1 MRIPQRATALFFRI
15 TNRLRRTYTMVQQER
30 APEIRVFISSTF
42 QDLQEEREYLVKKV
56 FPGLRQICRE
66 RGVEF
71 TEIDL
76 RWGVTA
82 EEAEQGKVLK
92 VCLEEIDR
100 CRPFFIGI
108 LGHRYGWIPTHE
120 DVSKDEELLQLYP
133 WIMQAVDER
142 HSLTDIEIM
151 HGVLRADSSE
161 LKAIFYF
168 CDGEGYAQK
177 IDRESPES
185 LRQLAELK
193 QKIRATDHE
202 IRDHIT
208 SPEILGQAVREDFL
222 ELINHHFPANKIP
235 GQLDKERFAHEA
247 FGAAHRQGYVPNESQ
262 MNALSRYCEL
272 GLSTPIILT
281 GESGCGKSAFLANWA
296 SGYAATHPGAFI
308 ILHNIGLT
316 ATGNDHLDFIWR
328 VCSEIKERYGI
339 SEEVPSTAEQLE
351 AKFPLWLARAQRD
364 RLIIVIDALDKLQ
377 GVPEQLRWLP
387 EYIPP
392 NVRLVVSAVES
403 EELEILRA
411 RKWTEWKLKLLSKK
425 EREMLISKYLAGFGK
440 SLSARQKIRIA
451 HDAKTS
457 NPLFLKTLLEEL
469 RIFGYF
475 EQLDQ
480 QIDFYL
486 AAADSR
492 ELFQKVL
499 ERLEHDFSAEL
510 VRNVMVSLWA
520 SRRGL
525 SETELLEISGA
536 SRMELSSL
544 LVALEHHI
552 LRRAGLMSFFHH
564 YLRKAVEKRYL
575 DEYYHQVQAHAR
587 LAECFEKMDVSPRV
601 CEELPWQLM
610 EAGETNRLVACL
622 ANVPIFLTLH
632 TDLRKFE
639 LLQYWLAVGNH
650 TLMVDSYRESIH
662 HYEKTHPDP
671 VALAKA
677 MSEIGE
683 FFRLSGDFDSAEP
696 YLRRALMLRDKHLGT
711 LEQGT
716 LESLNRL
723 GSLLLEKGNYL
734 DAETFLRTALA
745 IAEAMYGS
753 FHPVV
758 AHNLNDMGMLYFA
771 KGNSTAAE
779 PLLRRALMIRS
790 MNYGTNHPLTAQ
802 SLNNVGQ
809 LLRSQGDLAAA
820 EEHCGRAVEI
830 LKALYGDEHPDVAV
844 SMGNVALILRLRANY
859 EQAEQMYHQLL
870 AMWGKTLGEHH
881 PNYSATLYEF
891 GELLY
896 EKGDYAGAED
906 ILKQALAMRE
916 RTLGTEHAATAD
928 TLQTLAELL
937 ARVEKYDEA
946 EHCFR
951 RAIAIRQMSLGNQHP
966 DTAASFH
973 AFAEFLVEKGDYGAA
988 FFPVQNAFSIRMQL
1002 GGMDDSD
1009 TMKSYHLLNAIME
1022 TINSDKH

>member
-1 MRIPQRATALFFRI
+1 
-15 TNRLRRTYTMVQQER
+15 MVLQER

-108 LGHRYGWIPTHE
+108 LGQRYGWIPTHE
-120 DVSKDEELLQLYP
+120 EVSKDAELLQLYP

-151 HGVLRADSSE
+151 HGVLREDSPDIH
-161 LKAIFYF
+161 AVFYF
-168 CDGEGYAQK
+168 CDGGDYVRN
-177 IDRESPES
+177 IDREPPEAR
-185 LRQLAELK
+185 LQLAELK
-193 QKIRATDHE
+193 QKIRTTHHE
-202 IRDHIT
+202 IRENIT
-208 SPEILGQAVREDFL
+208 SPEVLGQAVREDFL
-222 ELINHHFPANKIP
+222 ELINQHFPAYKIP
-235 GQLDKERFAHEA
+235 GQLEKERFAHEA
-247 FGAAHRQGYVPNESQ
+247 FGAAHRQGYVRNEAQ

-272 GLSTPIILT
+272 GLNTPIILT

-296 SGYAATHPGAFI
+296 SEYAAARPEALI

-339 SEEVPSTAEQLE
+339 SEEIPSTAEQLE
-351 AKFPLWLARAQRD
+351 AKFPLWLARAQRE
-364 RLIIVIDALDKLQ
+364 RLIIIIDALDKLQ
-377 GVPEQLRWLP
+377 GLPEQLRWLP
-387 EYIPP
+387 DYIPP

-425 EREMLISKYLAGFGK
+425 EREMLISKYLAAYGK
-440 SLSARQKIRIA
+440 SLSVRQKTHIA
-451 HDAKTS
+451 QDAKTS
-457 NPLFLKTLLEEL
+457 NPLFLRTLLEEL

-486 AAADSR
+486 SAADLPD
-492 ELFQKVL
+492 LFQKVL
-499 ERLEHDFSAEL
+499 ERLEQDFGTEL
-510 VRNVMVSLWA
+510 VRSVVESLWA

-525 SETELLEISGA
+525 SETELLEITGA
-536 SRMELSSL
+536 SRMDLSAL

-564 YLRKAVEKRYL
+564 YLRQAVEKRYL
-575 DEYYHQVQAHAR
+575 GERQAQAQAHTR
-587 LAECFEKMDVSPRV
+587 LADYFQQLDVTSRV

-610 EAGETNRLVACL
+610 EAGKVDRLVTCL
-622 ANVPIFLTLH
+622 ATIPIFLTLH

-639 LLQYWLAVGNH
+639 LLQYWLAIGDH
-650 TLMVDSYRESIH
+650 TRMVDSYRESILR
-662 HYEKTHPDP
+662 YEQGHNDP
-671 VALAKA
+671 LALAKA
-677 MSEIGE
+677 MSELGE

-745 IAEAMYGS
+745 IAEAMYGT

-771 KGNSTAAE
+771 KGNTAAAE

-790 MNYGTNHPLTAQ
+790 MNFGGTHPLTAQ
-802 SLNNVGQ
+802 SLSNVGQ
-809 LLRSQGDLAAA
+809 LLRSQGDLSAA
-820 EEHCGRAVEI
+820 EEHCGRALEI
-830 LKALYGDEHPDVAV
+830 QKTLYGEEHPDVAV

-881 PNYSATLYEF
+881 PNYSATLHEF

-896 EKGDYAGAED
+896 EKGDYAGAEH

-916 RTLGTEHAATAD
+916 RTLGNEHAATAV

-1002 GGMDDSD
+1002 GGMDDPD
-1009 TMKSYHLLNAIME
+1009 TIKSHDLLTAIME
-1022 TINSDKH
+1022 TIKSDHHG

>member
-1 MRIPQRATALFFRI
+1 
-15 TNRLRRTYTMVQQER
+15 MVQQER

-120 DVSKDEELLQLYP
+120 DVSKDAELLQMYP

-151 HGVLRADSSE
+151 HGVLRADNPE

-168 CDGEGYAQK
+168 CDGEDYAPNS
-177 IDRESPES
+177 DNESAES
-185 LRQLAELK
+185 QQQLTELK
-193 QKIRATDHE
+193 QKIRATHHE
-202 IRDHIT
+202 IREQIT
-208 SPEILGQAVREDFL
+208 SPEALGQAVREDFL
-222 ELINHHFPANKIP
+222 ELINQNFPAYKIP

-272 GLSTPIILT
+272 DFTTPIILT

-296 SGYAATHPGAFI
+296 NDYAIAHPDAFI

-328 VCSEIKERYGI
+328 VCSEIKERYAI
-339 SEEVPSTAEQLE
+339 SEEIPSTAEQLE

-364 RLIIVIDALDKLQ
+364 RLIILIDALDKLQ

-387 EYIPP
+387 DYIPP

-425 EREMLISKYLAGFGK
+425 EREQLIGKFLAAYGK
-440 SLSARQKIRIA
+440 SLSSRQKTHIA
-451 HDAKTS
+451 HDPKTA
-457 NPLFLKTLLEEL
+457 NPLFLRTLLEEL

-475 EQLDQ
+475 EQLDR

-486 AAADSR
+486 SAADIPD
-492 ELFQKVL
+492 LFQKVL
-499 ERLEHDFSAEL
+499 ERLEQDFGTEL
-510 VRNVMVSLWA
+510 VRNVVESLWA

-525 SETELLEISGA
+525 SETELLEMSGA
-536 SRMELSSL
+536 SRMELSAL

-564 YLRKAVEKRYL
+564 YLRQAVEKRYL
-575 DEYYHQVQAHAR
+575 DEESAMVRVHTR
-587 LAECFEKMDVSPRV
+587 LADYFHKLDVSGRV

-610 EAGETNRLVACL
+610 QAGDTERLVGCL
-622 ANVPIFLTLH
+622 ATIPIFLALH
-632 TDLRKFE
+632 TDLKRFE
-639 LLQYWLAVGNH
+639 LLQYWLTVSDHA
-650 TLMVDSYRESIH
+650 LMVDSYRESIH
-662 HYEKTHPDP
+662 RYERDINDP
-671 VALAKA
+671 VVLAQA

-716 LESLNRL
+716 LDSLNRL

-771 KGNSTAAE
+771 KGNSASAE

-790 MNYGTNHPLTAQ
+790 MNFGTNHPLTAQ
-802 SLNNVGQ
+802 SLSNVGQ
-809 LLRSQGDLAAA
+809 LLRSQGDLTAA
-820 EEHCGRAVEI
+820 EEHCERALEI
-830 LKALYGDEHPDVAV
+830 QKALYGDEHPDVAV

-859 EQAEQMYHQLL
+859 EQAERLYRQLL

-881 PNYSATLYEF
+881 PNYSATLHEF

-896 EKGDYAGAED
+896 EKGDYIAAED
-906 ILKQALAMRE
+906 ILKQALTMRE
-916 RTLGTEHAATAD
+916 RTLGNEHSATAE
-928 TLQTLAELL
+928 TLEILAALF

-946 EHCFR
+946 EHSFR

-973 AFAEFLVEKGDYGAA
+973 AFAEFLVEKGDYSAA

-1002 GGMDDSD
+1002 GGMDDPD
-1009 TMKSYHLLNAIME
+1009 TTKSYHLLNAIME
-1022 TINSDKH
+1022 TINSDNH